1 MKLRERFWLWG
12 HPEGCY
18 NNKYGNPG
26 ISRMTPMETCL
37 YLGVRNV
44 FMVPD
49 GDHNG
54 STVNRR
60 QYNKSFKTLREVGWE
75 CFDACENPKVIDRAI
90 EEARDFD
97 NIGCVVMDD
106 FKSAGPDGI
115 PRYKK
120 MPVSVLSEI
129 NARLHDNNVRRLD
142 SWMVLYTFQFGLDEK
157 EDAEFRPYMNEFDG
171 VIMWTWKESDV
182 PLIPE
187 KFEIFKKQ
195 TPNTRRMVGCYL
207 YNFGE
212 EKQATG
218 AAVKWQLDFYR
229 ELILKGE
236 IEGVVMHTN
245 TMADLD
251 YEAYDVACAWMDE
264 HGDEII
270 PE

>member
-1 MKLRERFWLWG
+1 MKLRDRFWLWG

-18 NNKYGNPG
+18 NNKYGNTG
-26 ISRMTPMETCL
+26 ISRMTPMECCE
-37 YLGVRNV
+37 YLGLRNV

-49 GDHNG
+49 GEHDG
-54 STVNRR
+54 FQVNRR
-60 QYNKSFKTLREVGWE
+60 QYNKSFKTLNQVGWE
-75 CFDACENPKVIDRAI
+75 CFDACSKPEIVDRAI

-97 NIGCVVMDD
+97 NISCVVMDD
-106 FKSAGPDGI
+106 FKSVSPDGV
-115 PRYKK
+115 PRYKR
-120 MPVSVLSEI
+120 MPVSVLSDI
-129 NARLHDNNVRRLD
+129 NEKLHNNDVRRLD
-142 SWMVLYTFQFGLDEK
+142 SWMVLYTFQFGVDEK
-157 EDAEFRPYMNEFDG
+157 EDAEFMPYMNEFDG
-171 VIMWTWKESDV
+171 VIMWTWEEKDV

-212 EKQATG
+212 QKQATG
-218 AAVKWQLDFYR
+218 KAVKWQLDFYR

-264 HGDEII
+264 HGDEEI
-270 PE
+270 